1 VVVRVPAWVV
11 PLPVVAADAAPACAW
26 AALSSTW
33 TASDMVAR
41 VLPDW
46 LAVTVIGPGAPG
58 RYLWKK

>member
-1 VVVRVPAWVV
+1 VVVREPYWLV
-11 PLPVVAADAAPACAW
+11 PLPVVVADAAPVCTW

-46 LAVTVIGPGAPG
+46 LAVTVIDPGALG